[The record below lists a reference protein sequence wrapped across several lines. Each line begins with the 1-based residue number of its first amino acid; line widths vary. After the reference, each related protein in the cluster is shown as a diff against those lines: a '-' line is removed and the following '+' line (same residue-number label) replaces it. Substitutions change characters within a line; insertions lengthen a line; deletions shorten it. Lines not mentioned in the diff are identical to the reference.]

1 MRWMM
6 SCREASRLTT
16 EASYR
21 PLGPLE
27 HGLLVFHRSM
37 CRNCRRFAKQMHVL
51 DSAMRAW
58 RLDLGPVADAARP
71 PQGPAG
77 RDAQSG

>member
-21 PLGPLE
+21 TLGPLE
-27 HGLLVFHRSM
+27 RGLLVFHRSL
-37 CRNCRRFAKQMHVL
+37 CVDCRRFARQMALL
-51 DSAMRAW
+51 DHALRDW
-58 RLDLGPVADAARP
+58 RKPDNGA
-71 PQGPAG
+71 
-77 RDAQSG
+77 SE

>member
-21 PLGPLE
+21 ALGPLE
-27 HGLLVFHRSM
+27 RGLLVFHRSL
-37 CRNCRRFAKQMHVL
+37 CRDCRRFAAQMSL
-51 DSAMRAW
+51 IDQALRDW
-58 RLDLGPVADAARP
+58 RNPDDVA
-71 PQGPAG
+71 
-77 RDAQSG
+77 SN